1 MEIDQIHQQFL
12 ADAAHETGRVPARSR
27 IEPRR
32 VHSHVTGRNA
42 FATPVANLIRGEL
55 LHGSPAEG
63 LPLPLG
69 REEFQLFALF
79 IGQ

>member
-1 MEIDQIHQQFL
+1 MEVDQIYEQFF
-12 ADAAHETGRVPARSR
+12 ADAANETGRVPARTRIGSR
-27 IEPRR
+27 G
-32 VHSHVTGRNA
+32 VHSHVTGRYA

-63 LPLPLG
+63 LPFPLR
-69 REEFQLFALF
+69 REELQLFALF

>member
-1 MEIDQIHQQFL
+1 MATRYIFC
-12 ADAAHETGRVPARSR
+12 ETGDGFLRKLYYVLRLLFCGTSTL
-27 IEPRR
+27 
-32 VHSHVTGRNA
+32 SDTY
-42 FATPVANLIRGEL
+42 PVANLIRGEL

-69 REEFQLFALF
+69 REEFELFALF